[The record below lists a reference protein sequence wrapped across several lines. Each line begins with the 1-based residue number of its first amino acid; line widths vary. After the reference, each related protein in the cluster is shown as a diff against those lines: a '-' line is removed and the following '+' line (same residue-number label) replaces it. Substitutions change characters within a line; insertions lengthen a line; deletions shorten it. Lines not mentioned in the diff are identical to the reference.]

1 MATVGTRLMTWL
13 RGKRV
18 GRDEFGNRYYCG
30 RRRAGHKLERRWV
43 IYRGA
48 DEASAV
54 PAEWHAWLH
63 HISDELPLA
72 ESPRR
77 RWQKEHLPNQTGTK
91 AAYRPQGSVL
101 AGGRRAKATG
111 DYEPWTPP

>member
-1 MATVGTRLMTWL
+1 MYTGDDGESRIEELQP
-13 RGKRV
+13 
-18 GRDEFGNRYYCG
+18 DDP
-30 RRRAGHKLERRWV
+30 KLESLGRV
-43 IYRGA
+43 SGCSLQVT
-48 DEASAV
+48 EAGEFSDFH
-54 PAEWHAWLH
+54 PA
-63 HISDELPLA
+63 
-72 ESPRR
+72 PRR